1 MSSEDESGNEIDI
14 ENEVEKTATLLSSL
28 SLVGDEASTNMDKL
42 KNEIFHRLH
51 GNGTA
56 KAKCDKRALTAVSLN
71 TTICQIINL
80 VTVNFN
86 TISKKITQ
94 MENEIE
100 KLKDQ
105 QEETVFEV
113 NNMEQVLKTHVDDK
127 RLLVKFAFKSIKY
140 ADFMSLIKGGS
151 SRCSTCLEDFKSTHI
166 IAKLNCGHFFH
177 EECAVKW
184 LSEHKSYCS
193 LCKAHVTDPPPIH
206 SLIGTKRSRY
216 LLRSEKETCLRN
228 ASIEAIGKQ
237 HEQIDQHDQTNSI
250 NSPLHLSRSALTDN
264 STMHSSISDFSF
276 NNENSEKEE
285 CKEAKMQ
292 QQGIDEEDKVI
303 KNLINE
309 LDTDSQDNNGIFEKE
324 PKPKPD
330 DDKKESV
337 DETDTQ

>member
-1 MSSEDESGNEIDI
+1 MSSEAESGNEIDI
-14 ENEVEKTATLLSSL
+14 ENEVEKTATLLQSL

-51 GNGTA
+51 GSGTA

-206 SLIGTKRSRY
+206 VLIGTKRTRY
-216 LLRSEKETCLRN
+216 LLRNEKETCLRS
-228 ASIEAIGKQ
+228 ASIEAIA
-237 HEQIDQHDQTNSI
+237 NS
-250 NSPLHLSRSALTDN
+250 NTPRNETSSVSSPSIFSLSALRP
-264 STMHSSISDFSF
+264 SSSMHSSMEESSSH
-276 NNENSEKEE
+276 NENSEKDD
-285 CKEAKMQ
+285 CKEANEQ
-292 QQGIDEEDKVI
+292 QHGIDEEDEVI

-309 LDTDSQDNNGIFEKE
+309 LDEENQSSSEGTDEDTKLKQDEKQ
-324 PKPKPD
+324 
-330 DDKKESV
+330 V
-337 DETDTQ
+337 DETTQ

>member
-42 KNEIFHRLH
+42 KNEIFHRLT

-206 SLIGTKRSRY
+206 ILIGTKRTRY
-216 LLRSEKETCLRN
+216 LLRNEKETCLRS
-228 ASIEAIGKQ
+228 ASIEAIA
-237 HEQIDQHDQTNSI
+237 NSTTPH
-250 NSPLHLSRSALTDN
+250 NETSSVSSPSIFSLSALRPSS
-264 STMHSSISDFSF
+264 STHSSMEESSL

-285 CKEAKMQ
+285 CKEAKEQ
-292 QQGIDEEDKVI
+292 QHRIDEEDEVI

-309 LDTDSQDNNGIFEKE
+309 LDEENQSSSEGTDEDTKLKQDEKQ
-324 PKPKPD
+324 D
-330 DDKKESV
+330 LV
-337 DETDTQ
+337 DETTQ